1 MPVWK
6 SSFKASLPH
15 PHTHTHPHTH
25 PHISHT
31 VPPDPPTNL
40 MATNIGETSLDLS
53 WTNGFNGRSPITGV
67 TVTIR
72 VFVGLHTVTTLP
84 LSGDS
89 TLQTTQI
96 SSLAYREHIIRVTTN
111 NAVGSSDPAE
121 ITVMTLSLSKC
132 M

>member
-1 MPVWK
+1 
-6 SSFKASLPH
+6 
-15 PHTHTHPHTH
+15 
-25 PHISHT
+25 
-31 VPPDPPTNL
+31 

-72 VFVGLHTVTTLP
+72 VFVGLRTVFTTQP
-84 LSGDS
+84 LTGDS

-96 SSLAYREHIIRVTTN
+96 SGLAYREHIIRVTTN